1 MADNNQDQANNNSH
15 KYFAGFGRR
24 IIAGIIDGLIVGVI
38 AGFAAYYLGLT
49 EGWRMLLMILR
60 HQEVRTMD
68 GILVTSV
75 VPGQVAT
82 FLLVT
87 VILIPWLYFAI
98 LESSKNQATLGKMAA
113 RAVVSDLHGNRIT
126 FARASLRHF
135 SKFISLIL
143 FFSGFIAIAYTRHSQ
158 GFHDIIAACLVYYR
172 PEKIE

>member
-1 MADNNQDQANNNSH
+1 MSDINQH
-15 KYFAGFGRR
+15 KQISDEKRFYAGFGRR
-24 IIAGIIDGLIVGVI
+24 IIAGIIDGIIVTLI

-49 EGWRMLLMILR
+49 EGWRMLLMMIR
-60 HQEVRTMD
+60 HEEVRTMD
-68 GILVTSV
+68 GILVTTAF
-75 VPGQVAT
+75 PGQVAT

-87 VILIPWLYFAI
+87 IIIIPWLYCAI

-113 RAVVSDLHGNRIT
+113 RAVVTDLHGNQIT

-135 SKFISLIL
+135 SKFISIL
-143 FFSGFIAIAYTRHSQ
+143 PFCAGIFSISYTRHSQ